1 MEFGIGM
8 FGDVN
13 IDLKNGSIQSSGERM
28 KEIIEEVQRIGA
40 LRSGGFLVK
49 CYYEDNT
56 FF

>member
-1 MEFGIGM
+1 M